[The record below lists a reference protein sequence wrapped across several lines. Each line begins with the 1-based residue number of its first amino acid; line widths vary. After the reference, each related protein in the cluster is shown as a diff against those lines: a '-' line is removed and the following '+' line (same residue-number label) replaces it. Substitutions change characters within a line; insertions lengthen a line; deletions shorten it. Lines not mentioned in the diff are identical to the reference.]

1 VIFEH
6 MQFNHQSQLT
16 EESAEQFVMDA
27 YTLAENCDYSY
38 MMDNMI
44 QDGLVVGI
52 QNADCHNSCS

>member
-1 VIFEH
+1 